1 MRTKIW
7 VASMQKVGSK
17 RKDYFKVACQIIYS
31 MKLAEA
37 TLSLSGIP
45 QKISE
50 CGERQTTWRV
60 VHKRMR

>member
-1 MRTKIW
+1 
-7 VASMQKVGSK
+7 MQKVGSK
-17 RKDYFKVACQIIYS
+17 RKDYFKVACQIIYC

-37 TLSLSGIP
+37 ILSLSGIP
-45 QKISE
+45 QRISE